1 MSYNIVN
8 PFELGEI
15 SMRVNEAVK
24 LRILELCQQ
33 NHITLNKL
41 STICGITQST
51 LNNIIGGRNA
61 TTTVSTIQKI
71 CDGLDITISDFFSS
85 AFFDHL
91 EQEIK

>member
-1 MSYNIVN
+1 
-8 PFELGEI
+8 
-15 SMRVNEAVK
+15 MRVNEAVK

-33 NHITLNKL
+33 NNITLNKL

-51 LNNIIGGRNA
+51 LNNIVSGRNA

-71 CDGLDITISDFFSS
+71 CDGLDITIVDFFSS
-85 AFFDHL
+85 PIFDHL